1 MHFRCI
7 LRIWILRGH
16 FGHKYSSCLR
26 LPYGGDG
33 FLIEPSGSL
42 ESVSHITEDLPAL
55 LVKDIKGGEVTD
67 LGYPGIA
74 RRCKQIKVKSGKG
87 SKDYRF

>member
-1 MHFRCI
+1 MDTSAINIHPVCAYHMVVKW
-7 LRIWILRGH
+7 L
-16 FGHKYSSCLR
+16 
-26 LPYGGDG
+26 
-33 FLIEPSGSL
+33 
-42 ESVSHITEDLPAL
+42 SHITEDLPAL